1 VKVVLDTNVLISGI
15 FFAGPPGRIL
25 DAWSDNRVQVAA
37 SPEILEEYCRVVE
50 ELGRKY
56 PQVQAQPI
64 LDVLITT
71 CEICLA
77 NPLEEQVCSDPNDD
91 MFLAC
96 AIATGIDT
104 VVSGDKGLLAVSGF
118 RGVQVVKPKAFVD
131 KFLKEGG

>member
-1 VKVVLDTNVLISGI
+1 MRIVLDTNVLISGI

-25 DAWSDNRVQVAA
+25 DAWSDSRVQIVA
-37 SPEILEEYCRVVE
+37 SPEILEEYRRVVE

-64 LDVLITT
+64 LDVLVTT

-77 NPLEEQVCSDPNDD
+77 GPLEEQVCSDPNDD

-96 AIATGIDT
+96 AIAAGIDK

-118 RGVQVVKPKAFVD
+118 RGIQIVKPKAFVD

>member
-1 VKVVLDTNVLISGI
+1 VRIVLDTNVLISGI

-25 DAWSDNRVQVAA
+25 DAWSDNRVQIAA
-37 SPEILEEYCRVVE
+37 SPEILEEYRRVVE

-77 NPLEEQVCSDPNDD
+77 SPLEEQVCSDPNDD

-96 AIATGIDT
+96 AIAAGIGT
-104 VVSGDKGLLAVSGF
+104 VVSGDKGLLSVSGF
-118 RGVQVVKPKAFVD
+118 RGIQVVKPKAFVD
-131 KFLKEGG
+131 KILKGSG

>member
-1 VKVVLDTNVLISGI
+1 VRIVLDTNVLISGI
-15 FFAGPPGRIL
+15 FFASPPGRIL
-25 DAWSDNRVQVAA
+25 DAWSDNRVQIVA
-37 SPEILEEYCRVVE
+37 SPEILEEYRRVVE

-77 NPLEEQVCSDPNDD
+77 GPHEEQVCSDPNDD

-96 AIATGIDT
+96 AIAAGIDT
-104 VVSGDKGLLAVSGF
+104 VVSGDKGLLVVSGF
-118 RGVQVVKPKAFVD
+118 RGIQIVKPKAFVD
-131 KFLKEGG
+131 KFLKDGG